1 MLIRKETQT
10 GQGAK
15 KPAPRTAE
23 ESQASRTPPSDEERL
38 EILLSRYEKNL
49 ELEAF
54 YIKKKNTAALLEI
67 LPAQG
72 SMIELM
78 TGILRTLR
86 VSGDQ
91 AQALEKRLA
100 AADAKRAE
108 NMRAFNEA
116 VDAVRTELEEMNQAR
131 LRLKQARTL
140 AKSNYADPEPS
151 RLENWA

>member
-1 MLIRKETQT
+1 
-10 GQGAK
+10 
-15 KPAPRTAE
+15 
-23 ESQASRTPPSDEERL
+23 
-38 EILLSRYEKNL
+38 
-49 ELEAF
+49 
-54 YIKKKNTAALLEI
+54 
-67 LPAQG
+67 
-72 SMIELM
+72 MIELM

-86 VSGDQ
+86 VSGDR

-108 NMRAFNEA
+108 NMRAFTEA
-116 VDAVRTELEEMNQAR
+116 ADAVRTELEEMNQAR